1 MFIAFDVEAEEFFT
15 REAGGKAGHSPG
27 NLAVAGNTGAEG
39 VFFAGALSHGDNMAF
54 FARKSIEIAPDCF
67 PGHERLE
74 NRGFN
79 EHKDNKMLK
88 SLENK
93 LGVNRL
99 VLMTILV
106 AALGYFVDIFDLLLF
121 SIVRVQSLKDLGV
134 AEADLLSE
142 GIFLIN
148 MQMAGLMIGGFLWG
162 IWGDKMGRVSVLFGS
177 ILLYSV
183 ANIANGFVQSVDHYA
198 VLRLIAGIGLA
209 GELGA
214 GVTLAS
220 ELLPKAWRGLGT
232 TFIAAT
238 GILGAIFAA
247 TVADL
252 TGWRTAYFIGGG
264 MGLALLFL
272 RMHVHES
279 DMFKNVKQEGAQI
292 SRGNVFKLLR
302 PDLFKKYVCVI
313 LVGAPIWGVV
323 GLLITFSPEFAAA
336 FGMSDIPKAGTAVL
350 TSYLGLS
357 IGDLFSG
364 LLSQKLKSRRKAVAV
379 FLSLTVVFILWYIF
393 AQHNSLFSFYASCFA
408 LGLGA
413 GYWAMFVQM
422 GAEQFGTNLRATA
435 ATTIP
440 NMVRGATIPMTAS
453 FHYLIPYAGVA
464 NAGLIVMGVI
474 LVMAFVAV
482 YLLEETFYADLEYTE
497 R

>member
-1 MFIAFDVEAEEFFT
+1 
-15 REAGGKAGHSPG
+15 
-27 NLAVAGNTGAEG
+27 
-39 VFFAGALSHGDNMAF
+39 
-54 FARKSIEIAPDCF
+54 
-67 PGHERLE
+67 
-74 NRGFN
+74 
-79 EHKDNKMLK
+79 MLT

-93 LGVNRL
+93 LGVSRL
-99 VLMTILV
+99 VLLTILV

-134 AEADLLSE
+134 AEEDLLTN

-183 ANIANGFVQSVDHYA
+183 ANIANGFAMDVNQYA
-198 VLRLIAGIGLA
+198 ILRLIAGIGLA

-220 ELLPKAWRGLGT
+220 ELLPRHWRGLGT

-247 TVADL
+247 TIADM
-252 TGWRTAYFIGGG
+252 TSWRTAYFVGGG
-264 MGLALLFL
+264 MGLALLLL

-279 DMFKNVKQEGAQI
+279 DMFKSVKQEGPKI

-302 PDLFKKYVCVI
+302 PALFKKYICVI

-323 GLLITFSPEFAAA
+323 GLLITFSPEFAKA
-336 FGMSDIPKAGTAVL
+336 FGMLDIPKAGTAVL
-350 TSYLGLS
+350 ASYLGLS
-357 IGDLFSG
+357 IGDMFSG
-364 LLSQKLKSRRKAVAV
+364 LLSQKLKSRRKAVAI
-379 FLSLTVVFILWYIF
+379 FLSLMVVFIGWYMF
-393 AQHNSLFSFYASCFA
+393 APHPSLFSFYVACFL
-408 LGLGA
+408 LGIGS

-422 GAEQFGTNLRATA
+422 GAEQFGTNIRATA

-440 NMVRGATIPMTAS
+440 NMVRGATIPATAS
-453 FHYLIPYAGVA
+453 FHYLIPTLGVA
-464 NAGLIVMGVI
+464 NAGLVVMGVI
-474 LVMAFVAV
+474 LIAAFVAV
-482 YLLEETFYADLEYTE
+482 YLLEETFHTDLDYTE
-497 R
+497 A